1 MGSRSRGQW
10 PINSPRQD
18 KRHLKARRDG
28 QGPVTIGDSFK
39 HQNFRLQCQTA
50 ASTTHFGH
58 LPQSYLLTYGCL
70 LYCLRK
76 SIGYQPQIFDHIFM
90 IWLACNLIG
99 SVFLHKLLPEN
110 NNWQITNYPTHWC
123 IYWLI
128 EWCTKQRDLIHPSKN

>member
-10 PINSPRQD
+10 PIPKTRQKTSKGKKGWLRPRDNWRQLQAP
-18 KRHLKARRDG
+18 KFQAAM
-28 QGPVTIGDSFK
+28 PNCSFY
-39 HQNFRLQCQTA
+39 HSFWSS
-50 ASTTHFGH
+50 ASII
-58 LPQSYLLTYGCL
+58 PSLTYGCL

-110 NNWQITNYPTHWC
+110 NNWQITNCPTHWC